1 MAAPRI
7 PRLLAR
13 SSAIGAAALLI
24 AAVGASADTA
34 GASGNRATTR
44 ASSRAPAVT
53 ARKKRSKSKPG
64 GKPATKPVLST
75 PAFYTLKNP
84 AAKCRLNYTKQ
95 RITISVRKHHRT
107 IRTHQTRC
115 VYTGSTGSN
124 GATVSFPTDLPTAGI
139 TVNVIPGAD
148 DADYTVAADDTLSV
162 GGAGVL
168 TGEHDGE
175 LTATVVTTTKH
186 GTLTLNRDGSFRY
199 VPAASFSG
207 LDSFTYRTVSSA
219 DESSA
224 PATVTIHVTPVAIA
238 VAAYGLPVAGT
249 LSISAPGVLTG
260 DIGTGLQA
268 KLVSAPHGGSLTL
281 NADGS
286 FTYTA
291 SPSFSGPDSFSFEA
305 VDSSAQDSG
314 TVSVTIDVGAQPPV
328 VYPQT
333 FSGAIGNTEL
343 AVGGSPGSGP
353 EVYLNG
359 ESALNADVDP
369 GGGTLSASPATITT
383 SQGGTVTLAADG
395 SFTYEPPVGFDG
407 PSDTFNYQVDTSEGT
422 SAQAT
427 ATIGFDTT
435 RVWYV
440 NSSAPAGGDG
450 SSIAPFKSLTS
461 VNTPGGVSGPGDVIF
476 LYDGAGDYGGGL
488 TLAGDQTLV
497 GQSQS
502 LTVDSE
508 QLLAASGAN
517 PVITNSGGAGV
528 SLADGD
534 TIDGVSVAGTSGDGV
549 SVASGASVKVEG
561 ASAIS
566 SAGGDGIDAV
576 NAASLSVSTATISA
590 SAGNGIDASGAG
602 AVTVTDSTIDGS
614 AADGILIDNTSV
626 SLTTDAFNLV
636 DNQLD
641 GARGSAISITYAGNA
656 AGFVDGNLI
665 GNGSDTDSGSATGD
679 GISVTADPGTA
690 GPLLAE
696 INDNTVNQI
705 GEGTGIDAL
714 TSGTGA
720 LQLTLVGNTVTMSS
734 SASQNGVTVAAGA
747 GGASAALCLNPSANI
762 VTAAG
767 TGTATDGLAV
777 EQLAPASTFA
787 IEGLP
792 NGANISTV
800 ESYLATVDGT
810 LVGAGG
816 GFGSFAEQSAGNG
829 FTATTCLAPAY
840 NI

>member
-1 MAAPRI
+1 MAASQV

-13 SSAIGAAALLI
+13 SSAIGVAALLI
-24 AAVGASADTA
+24 AAVGASAGSVGAA
-34 GASGNRATTR
+34 GKRATTNV
-44 ASSRAPAVT
+44 SGSRAHALT
-53 ARKKRSKSKPG
+53 ARKKRPKGKSA
-64 GKPATKPVLST
+64 GKPAAKPVLST

-84 AAKCRLNYTKQ
+84 SAKCRLNYTKQ

-107 IRTHQTRC
+107 VRTHQTRC
-115 VYTGSTGSN
+115 VYTGSAGSN

-148 DADYTVAADDTLSV
+148 DGDYTVAADDTLSV

-168 TGEHDGE
+168 TGEHDGD
-175 LTATVVTTTKH
+175 LTATLVTTTKH
-186 GTLTLNRDGSFRY
+186 GTLSLNGDGTFRY
-199 VPAASFSG
+199 VPDASFSG

-224 PATVTIHVTPVAIA
+224 PATVTIHVTPVAVA
-238 VAAYGLPVAGT
+238 VATYGVPVAGT

-260 DIGTGLQA
+260 DIGTALHA
-268 KLVSAPHGGSLTL
+268 KLVAAPAGGTLTL

-305 VDSSAQDSG
+305 VDSSGQDSAAV
-314 TVSVTIDVGAQPPV
+314 TVTIDVGAQRPV

-353 EVYLNG
+353 EVDLNG

-369 GGGTLSASPATITT
+369 GGGTLSASPATIAT

-395 SFTYEPPVGFDG
+395 SFTYQPPVGFDG
-407 PSDTFNYQVDTSEGT
+407 PSDSFNYQVDTSEGT

-427 ATIGFDTT
+427 ATIDFDTT

-440 NSSAPAGGDG
+440 NSSAPAGGNG
-450 SSIAPFKSLTS
+450 SSVAPFNSLTS

-476 LYDGAGDYGGGL
+476 LYDGAGDYSGGV
-488 TLAGDQTLV
+488 TLAANQTLV
-497 GQSQS
+497 GQSQG

-534 TIDGVSVAGTSGDGV
+534 TIDGVSVSDTGGDGV

-561 ASAIS
+561 DSAIS

-590 SAGNGIDASGAG
+590 SGENGIDASGAG
-602 AVTVTDSTIDGS
+602 AVTVTDSTIAGSGGDGV
-614 AADGILIDNTSV
+614 LIDSTSV
-626 SLTTDAFNLV
+626 SSTTDAFNVV

-641 GARGSAISITYAGNA
+641 GDRGSAISITYAGNA

-665 GNGSDTDSGSATGD
+665 GNGSDPDSGSATGD

-696 INDNTVNQI
+696 INDNTINQI

-720 LQLTLVGNTVTMSS
+720 LQLTLVGNAVTMSS
-734 SASQNGVTVAAGA
+734 TASQNGVTVAAGA
-747 GGASAALCLNPSANI
+747 GGASAALCLNPSGNT

-767 TGTATDGLAV
+767 TGTRNRRARRRAACVRQHVCDRRPFERRRHLDG
-777 EQLAPASTFA
+777 
-787 IEGLP
+787 
-792 NGANISTV
+792 
-800 ESYLATVDGT
+800 
-810 LVGAGG
+810 
-816 GFGSFAEQSAGNG
+816 
-829 FTATTCLAPAY
+829 
-840 NI
+840 